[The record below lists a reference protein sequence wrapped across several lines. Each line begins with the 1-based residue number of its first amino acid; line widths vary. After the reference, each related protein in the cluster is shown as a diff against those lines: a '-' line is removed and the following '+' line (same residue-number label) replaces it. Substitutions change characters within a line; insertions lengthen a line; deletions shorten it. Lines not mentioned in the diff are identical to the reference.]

1 MRNLATFPDSVSL
14 LTRLHEQRRDLPVDC
29 KVLVLGE
36 QPSNVNSANI
46 TFCPAARYTS
56 LLGQEFDIVI
66 YDLRA
71 SFRASIFLVL
81 SGLVRGDGWLF
92 LTNPDEAFS
101 GLTFSFNAAEN
112 VAESAAKRTAE
123 NAAENS
129 AKRTAEKATEN
140 SAKSTAEN
148 ALSKKPSYLLQHLL
162 AHIPKH
168 FDVLSDD
175 FFKNMGSESFTRKWQ
190 EQQQSAMST
199 QQAIRADIVTFIVDN
214 LSVHQKSLDST
225 HRIVQNQGSTTYH
238 HVITAPRG
246 RGKSYLLGQIINDLG
261 TLLPSTLLANALL
274 PDAKST
280 VNSAVNNLGQDRVK
294 GAVNNAVKKAVK
306 GGIKIGVITQNRQ
319 HLEVLLGQNS
329 QSTQYLQDS
338 HGSHS
343 SHSSHDS
350 QHMQGSKSSQ
360 HPQSSQSYQHP
371 QGSQSSQYFENM
383 SILPPD
389 ADFTQYPVFD
399 VVVIDEAA
407 SFPVELLLHYRKHA
421 KHLIYGTT
429 THGYEG
435 TGMGFTHKYLP
446 QVMTTDTI
454 QQYTLSIPFRFMS
467 PCPIEAVCDEVLFN
481 DVSDNEE
488 YPFVDG
494 LHWVSTKTLREH
506 TDYAKAMLSALLR
519 LLSLAHYQTTPDDL
533 QRIID
538 SDDMRCLTYVQ
549 NSSLVGCVWIIEE
562 GLQPCPHHLKQAM
575 LYGSRRVSGHLTV
588 QQIAHGYHIPELLEW
603 QIWRINRIAVV
614 PHHQQQGIGKLM
626 INAVIQDAR
635 ANTVHAVTSSF
646 GAESGLV
653 AFWEKQGFMIW
664 KEGQKANKVTGYH
677 NCIVGMV
684 LGQGDPIEQVAQE
697 DSKNQEEPKVQEDL
711 KYQESSK
718 NQEEPNVQE
727 NLKCQEKPRDQD
739 RQQTQEEQL
748 ESIEHNVNRQIQT
761 SYQFSQQWQSLIQN
775 NISTVSSK
783 NHLGQDP
790 TTFTQISTKLDV
802 LDSPAYE
809 NSVFVQ
815 NQLTIIRQFIA
826 GSRSLENTE
835 ASIFWF
841 ITTQLNT
848 SSTPIAKH
856 IKNNQM
862 LLDRYQRG
870 YAIKACCEKY
880 KITGKKMFSERVKQ
894 FMGELL

>member
-36 QPSNVNSANI
+36 QPCNVNSATI
-46 TFCPAARYTS
+46 TFCPATRYTS
-56 LLGQEFDIVI
+56 LLGQEFDVVI

-71 SFRASIFLVL
+71 SFRASVFLVL

-101 GLTFSFNAAEN
+101 GLTFSFDAVENSAERTAEN
-112 VAESAAKRTAE
+112 TAESAAE
-123 NAAENS
+123 NP
-129 AKRTAEKATEN
+129 
-140 SAKSTAEN
+140 AKSTAEN

-168 FDVLSDD
+168 FDVLPDD
-175 FFKNMGSESFTRKWQ
+175 FFKKMGSESFTQKWQ

-225 HRIVQNQGSTTYH
+225 HRIDQNQGSHTYH

-261 TLLPSTLLANALL
+261 TLLPSALLPSTLLPSALLPSALLPSTLLANALL

-294 GAVNNAVKKAVK
+294 GAVNNAVKNAVK
-306 GGIKIGVITQNRQ
+306 GVVRIGVITQNRQ
-319 HLEVLLGQNS
+319 HLEVLLGQS
-329 QSTQYLQDS
+329 SQYLQNS
-338 HGSHS
+338 HGSDSSHS

-360 HPQSSQSYQHP
+360 HPQGSQSYQH
-371 QGSQSSQYFENM
+371 FENM

-446 QVMTTDTI
+446 KVMTTDTI
-454 QQYTLSIPFRFMS
+454 QQYTLSIPFRFLS

-481 DVSDNEE
+481 DISDNEE

-494 LHWVSTKTLREH
+494 LHWISTKTLREH
-506 TDYAKAMLSALLR
+506 TEYAKAMLSALMH

-562 GLQPCPHHLKQAM
+562 GLQPCPNHLKQAI
-575 LYGSRRVSGHLTV
+575 LHGSRRVSGHLTV

-626 INAVIQDAR
+626 INAVIQEAR
-635 ANTVHAVTSSF
+635 ANRVHAVTSSF

-653 AFWEKQGFMIW
+653 AFWEKQGFLIW

-684 LGQGDPIEQVAQE
+684 LAQGDPIEQVAKE
-697 DSKNQEEPKVQEDL
+697 GSKN
-711 KYQESSK
+711 
-718 NQEEPNVQE
+718 
-727 NLKCQEKPRDQD
+727 
-739 RQQTQEEQL
+739 QEEQL
-748 ESIEHNVNRQIQT
+748 ESIEHNVSRQIQT
-761 SYQFSQQWQSLIQN
+761 SYQLSQQWHSLVQKN
-775 NISTVSSK
+775 VSAVSSE
-783 NHLGQDP
+783 NHFGQGP
-790 TTFTQISTKLDV
+790 TAITQIPTKLDL

-835 ASIFWF
+835 ASLFWL

-848 SSTPIAKH
+848 SSTPIASH
-856 IKNNQM
+856 IRNNEL

-880 KITGKKMFSERVKQ
+880 KIAGKKTFSETVKQ
-894 FMGELL
+894 FLGELL